1 MPSDGHGEDSSD
13 DDDEDSSDGDEDD
26 SSEDPPKEILRPR
39 PSSKITIKGGG
50 VPVDDKALV
59 TKSLSES
66 NFKSGISVKADVTAF
81 SVDES
86 E

>member
-1 MPSDGHGEDSSD
+1 M
-13 DDDEDSSDGDEDD
+13 
-26 SSEDPPKEILRPR
+26 
-39 PSSKITIKGGG
+39 TIKGGG
-50 VPVDDKALV
+50 VPIDDKALV